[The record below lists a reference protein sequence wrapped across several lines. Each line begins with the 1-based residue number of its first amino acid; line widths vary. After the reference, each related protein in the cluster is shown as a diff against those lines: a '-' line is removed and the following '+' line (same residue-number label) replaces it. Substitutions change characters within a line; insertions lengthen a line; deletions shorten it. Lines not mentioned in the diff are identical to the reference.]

1 MLCRSCRRQLD
12 RGALFCPRCGASQAR
27 GVRAPLELVIGET
40 RVPLTRTITL
50 GRDESNDVTLADP
63 TVSRHHARVLVGE
76 SDTSIEDAGSSHG
89 TLLDDRPL
97 RGRARLAEGAVVRLG
112 DTVIRVERHP
122 DEVAPGR
129 TLMLDAV
136 GVELSA
142 AGDVHDREALG
153 ARPRLRPGCALKQL
167 DEAEGGD
174 RWVLRDG
181 DGDEYLR
188 MGDAEAG
195 LVQELAG
202 GAELEDLL
210 AASEVAHGPEGP
222 VRLARLL
229 ADLGEHG
236 LLEATGEGYDPF
248 AERPGGLVG
257 LFRPREWAF
266 ENPDRA
272 FQAAYRWGGWLFF
285 SAPGLILLAAVAA
298 VGLAAFL
305 HLALRGHVTPFVVAN
320 HLGWG
325 AAIFLAGRLA
335 AVSVH
340 EVGHGLTVASF
351 GRRIRRA
358 GVKMILI
365 FPFAFVDTSDA
376 WFEPRRRRIAV
387 SAGGPVTDFVVAGA
401 AAIIATL
408 GHGTTAEIAFQIA
421 LGAYIGGLFNLN
433 PLLDRDG
440 YHILVDLLGQPGLRA
455 RSRRRL
461 QLRLAGRPVPAD
473 LSPAVDLYAVAALAW
488 LLGCACFAILVST
501 RYYHVLIQLAGHRE
515 IVWALF
521 GIFYLLL
528 FLPIVLSV
536 GRPLLMRRQS

>member
-1 MLCRSCRRQLD
+1 MLCRSCRRQVD
-12 RGALFCPRCGASQAR
+12 RGALYCPRCGASQAR
-27 GVRAPLELVIGET
+27 GVRAPLDLVIGET

-50 GRDESNDVTLADP
+50 GRADSNDVTLADP
-63 TVSRHHARVLVGE
+63 TVSRHHARVLVGDSE
-76 SDTSIEDAGSSHG
+76 TTVEDAGSSHG
-89 TLLDDRPL
+89 TTLDDRPL
-97 RGRARLAEGAVVRLG
+97 RGRARLAEGAVLRLG
-112 DTVIRVERHP
+112 DTVIRIERHP
-122 DEVAPGR
+122 DEVAAGR
-129 TLMLDAV
+129 TVMLDAV
-136 GVELSA
+136 GVELSS
-142 AGDVHDREALG
+142 AGDVRDRDGLG
-153 ARPRLRPGCALKQL
+153 VRPRLRPGCALKQL
-167 DEAEGGD
+167 DEAERGD

-181 DGDEYLR
+181 DGDKYLR

-210 AASEVAHGPEGP
+210 AASEVAHGPAGP

-248 AERPGGLVG
+248 AEQPGGLVR
-257 LFRPREWAF
+257 LFTPREWAF
-266 ENPDRA
+266 ENPDRV
-272 FQAAYRWGGWLFF
+272 FQAAYRFGGWVFF
-285 SAPGLILLAAVAA
+285 SAPGLVLLGGLAA

-305 HLALRGHVTPFVVAN
+305 HLALQGHITPFVVGS

-335 AVSVH
+335 AVSLH

-351 GRRIRRA
+351 GRRVRRA

-387 SAGGPVTDFVVAGA
+387 SAGGPVTDFVVAGT
-401 AAIIATL
+401 AAIVATL
-408 GHGTTAEIAFQIA
+408 AHGTAAEIAFQIA

-455 RSRRRL
+455 RSRQRL
-461 QLRLAGRPVPAD
+461 QLRLAGRPVPPD
-473 LSPAVDLYAVAALAW
+473 LSPAVDLYAVAALGW

-501 RYYHVLIQLAGHRE
+501 RYYHVLAKLAGHRE

-521 GIFYLLL
+521 GIFYAML

-536 GRPLLMRRQS
+536 GRPLLMRRQR